1 MTRLST
7 ISCCPLLMVYMTLHL
22 AHGGIYR
29 KSHLKCFGVPGYI
42 MSPLTI
48 PYFSCDTCHLRNAQC
63 PGHPGHIELPVPVY
77 HPVFMDQVLRF
88 LRSQCIYCHGFR
100 LSRRDVHA
108 YVCKFRLLQH
118 GLLHEAAMIDSYGE
132 DTLGMDSNAPGADSE
147 AEEEGNASVDS
158 TIKAREK
165 FVAAALRTTKHRG
178 LGSQKHEGAT
188 QMRRM
193 VIKQFL
199 SDIVKSGKCATC
211 QGVSPAYRKDRFVKI
226 FERALS
232 RKDKAMME
240 RKNLRPV
247 DAMAILR
254 KSKAHRHSMGERAQS
269 DPGVGSDMG
278 DAEAEVEVPTNFSD
292 EKDPQ
297 RYIDAMEVR
306 ARLSLLFE
314 REQEILRLLYYS
326 HPEGNISADMFFI
339 QTILVPPN
347 RFRPEARMGPDRIS
361 EAQQNSLFKNILR
374 SSERVVQVHRQ
385 LRDESKDEAAGR
397 SQRTLAHLHQAWMEL
412 QDSVNCLIDKTK
424 SPVQGM
430 AAQRVEDGIKQQLEK
445 KSGLFRKNMMGKRVN
460 FAARSV
466 ISPDPN
472 IDTNEI
478 GVPPVFATKLT
489 YPEPVTSHNVRELA
503 QAVVNGADT
512 WPGACAIENEH
523 GQVLNLRWK
532 EVEERESLAHQLLT
546 PGNAEGGGA
555 RNKKVHRHL
564 ANGDVVLMNR
574 QPTLHKPSIMGHRV
588 RVLPGEKTIRM
599 HYANC
604 NTYNADFDGDE
615 MNMHFPQNEI
625 ARAEALQL
633 ADTDHQY
640 LSATQGGPLRGLIQ
654 DHLSISVS
662 LCNKDTFVHRGDYH
676 QLVYSALRP
685 ESGHILRERIEL
697 LPPAIFKPR
706 PLWTGKQVITTILRN
721 ITPPSSGG
729 LWMDGNS
736 KIKGSAWGPAGD
748 EEGTVIFHD
757 GVFVSGILDKS
768 HLGPSS
774 GGLIHSVHEVY
785 GPTIAGKLLSSLGRL
800 LTRTLNMRAFTCGMD
815 DLTLTPDGESSR
827 NEKLSV
833 ADGTGLAVA
842 SEYVGMKDEKPTAS
856 DPILLSRLE
865 EVMRDD
871 SKQENLDRLLN
882 GKAAEL
888 STDATKVCLPGGLEK
903 PFPRNH
909 MQSMTTSGAKGSQV
923 NANQISVNLGQQVL
937 EGRRVPLMVNGKSLP
952 CFKAF
957 DTNLR
962 AGGYIVN
969 RFLTGVRPQE
979 YFFHLMAGR
988 EGLID
993 TAVKTSRS
1001 GYLQRCIIKGMEG
1014 LVVAY
1019 DTTVRDS
1026 DGTLVQF
1033 LYGEDG
1039 LDITKQGYLDDFG
1052 FVLRNLKSQA
1062 AQLQLGA
1069 NGAKGLS
1076 EDKSQVIKHM
1086 KSAIKHSKRGSL
1098 SAKDPVNSLYSP
1110 ARTLFATS
1118 EKFFDKMTSYLSENK
1133 DGLVLGSKGE
1143 SRATISPMQPSR
1155 KTAET
1160 LMATKFMRSLVEPGE
1175 AVGIVAGQSIGEP
1188 STQMT
1193 LNTFHLAGHSAK
1205 NVTLGIPRLREIL
1218 MTAARNIS
1226 TPSMTLLMQDGISS
1240 EQGQLFAKSIS
1251 ILPLSHVI
1259 DAARVIETVGQGEC
1273 VGLAKLYKVRLT
1285 FFPLREL
1292 QRMYGINVRAVLSTV
1307 ENELLPRVLNAIAKE
1322 IKKRGTEA
1330 SSATPELGVGSKV
1343 AQAPPASSTRRV
1355 GDDDDDD
1362 DVDDDDAT
1370 AAKRRENRTETAT
1383 YGPNDDEDDMIQQQM
1398 AREASPVDD
1407 DGFDEKGQLGGSKP
1421 NDDAEDDRRDDHGK
1435 PGGDNDEIA
1444 EEDVE
1449 GKYLGRIKTKHA
1461 NITHFRFDAPTET
1474 TRPFTVDFTMEY
1486 SVRTPKLLMINIV
1499 QEAVSKSVIQ
1509 QIAGLRDCTFIPKER
1524 IGPAEVPAVH
1534 TAGVNIRAMWEYFDC
1549 IRVNRI
1555 ITNDIAAVLEEYGVE
1570 ACRSNII
1577 RELLDVFKSHNIA
1590 VDYRHLSLIADYMT
1604 RNGGFTPFNRL
1615 GLAGNISPF
1624 TKMSF
1629 ETTVSFLKDALIEGD
1644 WDDLSSPSGRI
1655 VMGKLGKVGT
1665 GSFDVLARAPTCHE
1679 DAAVMG

>member
-1 MTRLST
+1 MIHS
-7 ISCCPLLMVYMTLHL
+7 
-22 AHGGIYR
+22 
-29 KSHLKCFGVPGYI
+29 
-42 MSPLTI
+42 
-48 PYFSCDTCHLRNAQC
+48 SCDTCHLKNAQC

-77 HPVFMDQVLRF
+77 HPVFMDQVLRL

-100 LSRRDVHA
+100 LGRRDVHA
-108 YVCKFRLLQH
+108 YICKLRLLQY
-118 GLLHEAAMIDSYGE
+118 GLLHEAAMVDNCGE
-132 DTLGMDSNAPGADSE
+132 DKLGLDSDVPGQGSE
-147 AEEEGNASVDS
+147 AEEEGNSSFDP
-158 TIKAREK
+158 TIKAREN
-165 FVAAALRTTKHRG
+165 FVAAALRKAKHR
-178 LGSQKHEGAT
+178 SSDTRKHEGAT
-188 QMRRM
+188 QMRTT
-193 VIKQFL
+193 VIKDFL
-199 SDIVKSGKCATC
+199 SDIIKTRKCATC

-226 FERALS
+226 FEQALS
-232 RKDKAMME
+232 RKDKATMQ
-240 RKNLRPV
+240 RKNLKPV

-254 KSKAHRHSMGERAQS
+254 KSKSNQRSPLDDGERVRS
-269 DPGVGSDMG
+269 YEDPGSDTS
-278 DAEAEVEVPTNFSD
+278 EVEVPAGSQ
-292 EKDPQ
+292 EQEEPQ
-297 RYIDAMEVR
+297 RYIDSMEVR
-306 ARLSLLFE
+306 ARLSLLFD

-326 HPEGNISADMFFI
+326 RPKSGAANRVTAEMFFL
-339 QTILVPPN
+339 QAVLVPPN

-361 EAQQNSLFKNILR
+361 EAQQNALYKNILR
-374 SSERVVQVHRQ
+374 SSERVVQVHRH
-385 LRDESKDEAAGR
+385 LRDESRDHAGDSR
-397 SQRTLAHLHQAWMEL
+397 NKRTLAHLHQAWMEL

-424 SPVQGM
+424 SPVQGL

-445 KSGLFRKNMMGKRVN
+445 KDGLFRKNMMGKRVN

-512 WPGACAIENEH
+512 WPGACALENEL
-523 GQVLNLRWK
+523 GQVMNLRWK
-532 EVEERESLAHQLLT
+532 TTEERESLAHQLLT
-546 PGNAEGGGA
+546 PGTAEGGGA

-615 MNMHFPQNEI
+615 MNMHFPQNEL

-640 LSATQGGPLRGLIQ
+640 LSGTQGDPLRGLIQ
-654 DHLSISVS
+654 DHLSIAVA
-662 LCNKDTFVHRGDYH
+662 LCSKDTFVDKGDYH

-685 ESGHILRERIEL
+685 ESGHILRDRIEL
-697 LPPAIFKPR
+697 LPPAILKPSPR
-706 PLWTGKQVITTILRN
+706 WTGKQIVTTILHN

-729 LWMDGNS
+729 LWMDGGC
-736 KIKGSAWGPAGD
+736 KIKGSAWGRAGE
-748 EEGTVIFHD
+748 EEGTVIFQD
-757 GVFVSGILDKS
+757 GVFVTGILDKS

-774 GGLIHSVHEVY
+774 GGLVHSVHEVY
-785 GPTIAGKLLSSLGRL
+785 GPTIAGRLLSSLGRL
-800 LTRTLNMRAFTCGMD
+800 LTRTLNMRAFTCGID
-815 DLTLTPDGESSR
+815 DLTLTPGSELSR
-827 NEKLSV
+827 NESLGV
-833 ADGTGLAVA
+833 ADDVGLVVA
-842 SEYVGMKDEKPTAS
+842 AEYVGMKDQAPTAS
-856 DPILLSRLE
+856 DPVLLSRLE

-871 SKQENLDRLLN
+871 PKQENLDMLMN
-882 GKAAEL
+882 GRAAALTTE
-888 STDATKVCLPGGLEK
+888 ATKVCLPAGLEK
-903 PFPRNH
+903 QFPKNH

-952 CFKAF
+952 CFKSF
-957 DTNLR
+957 DTHLR

-1026 DGTLVQF
+1026 DGSLVQF

-1039 LDITKQGYLDDFG
+1039 LDITKQGYLGDFG

-1062 AQLQLGA
+1062 SQLQFGA
-1069 NGAKGLS
+1069 NGKKGLS

-1086 KSAIKHSKRGSL
+1086 KSAIKHSKRGSPT
-1098 SAKDPVNSLYSP
+1098 AKDPVNSLYNP
-1110 ARTLFATS
+1110 ARTLFAMS
-1118 EKFFDKMTSYLSENK
+1118 EKFYSDMTSYLTENT
-1133 DGLVLGSKGE
+1133 DGLVLGSKDE
-1143 SRATISPMQPSR
+1143 PQSAVSAALPTR

-1160 LMATKFMRSLVEPGE
+1160 LMAIKFMRSLVEPGE

-1218 MTAARNIS
+1218 MTAARRIS
-1226 TPSMTLLMQDGISS
+1226 TPSMTLLMDKGISPD
-1240 EQGQLFAKSIS
+1240 EGHLFAKSIS

-1259 DAARVIETVGQGEC
+1259 DTARVVESVGRAEGAG
-1273 VGLAKLYKVRLT
+1273 VAKLFKVRLT

-1292 QRMYGINVRAVLSTV
+1292 QQTYGINASAVLSTV
-1307 ENELLPRVLNAIAKE
+1307 ENEFLPRLLLAVGKE
-1322 IKKRGTEA
+1322 IKKRGTVS
-1330 SSATPELGVGSKV
+1330 SSATPALGVGSGVVKLS
-1343 AQAPPASSTRRV
+1343 QAPSASAVRRT

-1362 DVDDDDAT
+1362 DDMDDGDAT

-1383 YGPNDDEDDMIQQQM
+1383 YGPNDDEDNMVQQRI

-1407 DGFDEKGQLGGSKP
+1407 DEF
-1421 NDDAEDDRRDDHGK
+1421 NDAGHLRTPGH
-1435 PGGDNDEIA
+1435 GGDSEDTVGTPGESSGRFGGGDDEA
-1444 EEDVE
+1444 ADKDVR
-1449 GKYLGRIKTKHA
+1449 GKYLERIKSKHT
-1461 NITHFRFDAPTET
+1461 NVTNFRYDASADGS
-1474 TRPFTVDFTMEY
+1474 RPFTVDVTVEY
-1486 SVRTPKLLMINIV
+1486 SVRTPKLLMINLV
-1499 QEAVSKSVIQ
+1499 HEAVGKSVIQ
-1509 QIAGLRDCTFIPKER
+1509 QVAGLRDCTF
-1524 IGPAEVPAVH
+1524 VPNEKFNGVETPVVH
-1534 TAGVNIRAMWEYFDC
+1534 TAGVNVRAMWEQFGRID
-1549 IRVNRI
+1549 VNRI
-1555 ITNDIAAVLEEYGVE
+1555 ITNDIAAVLEVYGVE
-1570 ACRSNII
+1570 ACRNNII
-1577 RELLDVFKSHNIA
+1577 RELQDVFKSHNIA

-1615 GLAGNISPF
+1615 GLSGNISPF

-1629 ETTVSFLKDALIEGD
+1629 ETTVSFLKDALVEGD

-1655 VMGKLGKVGT
+1655 VMGKLGRVGT
-1665 GSFDVLARAPTCHE
+1665 GSFDVLARAPTYHE
-1679 DAAVMG
+1679 DAVAMG

>member
-1 MTRLST
+1 ML
-7 ISCCPLLMVYMTLHL
+7 
-22 AHGGIYR
+22 
-29 KSHLKCFGVPGYI
+29 CFR
-42 MSPLTI
+42 
-48 PYFSCDTCHLRNAQC
+48 CDTCHLRNAQC

-118 GLLHEAAMIDSYGE
+118 GLLHEAAMIDSYAE
-132 DTLGMDSNAPGADSE
+132 DTLGLDLNVSAPDSE
-147 AEEEGNASVDS
+147 AEEEGSVSVDS

-165 FVAAALRTTKHRG
+165 FVAAALRSTKHRE
-178 LGSQKHEGAT
+178 SEARKHEGAI

-226 FERALS
+226 FEKALS
-232 RKDKAMME
+232 RKDKATME
-240 RKNLRPV
+240 RKNLKPV

-254 KSKAHRHSMGERAQS
+254 KSKTHRRRSSTDERDQQE
-269 DPGVGSDMG
+269 DTNTESDMG
-278 DAEAEVEVPTNFSD
+278 DAGAGVEMPTNSRD

-306 ARLSLLFE
+306 ARLSLLFD

-326 HPEGNISADMFFI
+326 HPKGRVTADMFFV
-339 QTILVPPN
+339 QTVLVPPN

-374 SSERVVQVHRQ
+374 SSERVIQVHRQ
-385 LRDESKDEAAGR
+385 LRDESMDEAAGR
-397 SQRTLAHLHQAWMEL
+397 NQRTLAHLHQAWMEL

-512 WPGACAIENEH
+512 WPGACAIENEL

-532 EVEERESLAHQLLT
+532 TAEERESLAHQLLT

-615 MNMHFPQNEI
+615 MNMHFPQNEV

-640 LSATQGGPLRGLIQ
+640 LSGTQGDPLRGLIQ
-654 DHLSISVS
+654 DHLSISVA
-662 LCNKDTFVHRGDYH
+662 LCNKDTFVDRGDYH

-697 LPPAIFKPR
+697 LPPAVVKPR
-706 PLWTGKQVITTILRN
+706 PLWTGKQIITTILRN
-721 ITPPSSGG
+721 ITPSSSGG

-757 GVFVSGILDKS
+757 GFFVSGILDKS

-774 GGLIHSVHEVY
+774 GGLVHSVHEVY

-800 LTRTLNMRAFTCGMD
+800 LTRTLNMRAFTCGID

-827 NEKLSV
+827 NKKLSM
-833 ADGTGLAVA
+833 ADGTGLVVA

-856 DPILLSRLE
+856 DSILLSRLE

-871 SKQENLDRLLN
+871 SKQENLDRMLN
-882 GKAAEL
+882 GKAADL
-888 STDATKVCLPGGLEK
+888 SSAATKVCLPGGLEK
-903 PFPRNH
+903 PFPQNH

-1014 LVVAY
+1014 LTIAY

-1039 LDITKQGYLDDFG
+1039 LDIAKRGYLDNFG

-1069 NGAKGLS
+1069 NGTKALS

-1086 KSAIKHSKRGSL
+1086 KSAIKHSKRGSS
-1098 SAKDPVNSLYSP
+1098 SAKDPVNSLYNP

-1118 EKFFDKMTSYLSENK
+1118 EKFFESMTSYLAEDK
-1133 DGLVLGSKGE
+1133 DGLLLGSKGE
-1143 SRATISPMQPSR
+1143 AHPSISAMQPTR

-1226 TPSMTLLMQDGISS
+1226 TPSMTLLMQDDISS
-1240 EQGQLFAKSIS
+1240 KQGQLFAKSIS

-1259 DAARVIETVGQGEC
+1259 DAARVVETVGQGES
-1273 VGLAKLYKVRLT
+1273 VGLAKLYKVRLA

-1292 QRMYGINVRAVLSTV
+1292 QRTYGIDARAVLSTV
-1307 ENELLPRVLNAIAKE
+1307 ENEVLPRVLNAVAKE

-1330 SSATPELGVGSKV
+1330 SSATPVLGVGSKL
-1343 AQAPPASSTRRV
+1343 AQARAASSTRRT

-1362 DVDDDDAT
+1362 DDMDDDDAT
-1370 AAKRRENRTETAT
+1370 AAKRRENRAETAT

-1398 AREASPVDD
+1398 AREASPADD
-1407 DGFDEKGQLGGSKP
+1407 DGFGESPQLGGLQP
-1421 NDDAEDDRRDDHGK
+1421 TDDNASGPDDIPRNSQGGPSDHSEEVAEKDFG
-1435 PGGDNDEIA
+1435 
-1444 EEDVE
+1444 
-1449 GKYLGRIKTKHA
+1449 GKYLTRIKTKHS
-1461 NITHFRFDAPTET
+1461 NVTRFQFEAPTESSG
-1474 TRPFTVDFTMEY
+1474 PFTVDFTMEY
-1486 SVRTPKLLMINIV
+1486 SVRTPKLLMINLV

-1509 QIAGLRDCTFIPKER
+1509 QVAGLRDCTFVPKEK
-1524 IGPAEVPAVH
+1524 IGGAEVPAVH
-1534 TAGVNIRAMWEYFDC
+1534 TAGVNIRAMWECFDR
-1549 IRVNRI
+1549 IHVNHI
-1555 ITNDIAAVLEEYGVE
+1555 ITNDIASVLEEYGVE

-1604 RNGGFTPFNRL
+1604 RNGSFTPFNRL

-1629 ETTVSFLKDALIEGD
+1629 ETTVSFLKDALVEGD

-1679 DAAVMG
+1679 DAAVVG

>member
-1 MTRLST
+1 
-7 ISCCPLLMVYMTLHL
+7 
-22 AHGGIYR
+22 
-29 KSHLKCFGVPGYI
+29 
-42 MSPLTI
+42 
-48 PYFSCDTCHLRNAQC
+48 
-63 PGHPGHIELPVPVY
+63 
-77 HPVFMDQVLRF
+77 
-88 LRSQCIYCHGFR
+88 
-100 LSRRDVHA
+100 
-108 YVCKFRLLQH
+108 
-118 GLLHEAAMIDSYGE
+118 MIDSYGQ
-132 DTLGMDSNAPGADSE
+132 DTLGLDLEALAPESE
-147 AEEEGNASVDS
+147 AEEEGNASVDP

-165 FVAAALRTTKHRG
+165 FVAAALRNIKHQSSE
-178 LGSQKHEGAT
+178 SQKHEGAT
-188 QMRRM
+188 QMRRT
-193 VIKQFL
+193 VIRQFL
-199 SDIVKSGKCATC
+199 TDIAKAGKCATC

-226 FERALS
+226 FEKALS

-240 RKNLRPV
+240 RRNLKPV

-254 KSKAHRHSMGERAQS
+254 KSKPHSDHSSTEERVDS
-269 DPGVGSDMG
+269 DTTDTS
-278 DAEAEVEVPTNFSD
+278 DAEADGEVPFNSHD

-306 ARLSLLFE
+306 ARLSLLFD
-314 REQEILRLLYYS
+314 REQEVLRLLYYP
-326 HPEGNISADMFFI
+326 HPKGNVTADMFFL
-339 QTILVPPN
+339 QTVLVPPN

-361 EAQQNSLFKNILR
+361 EAQQNSLYKNILR
-374 SSERVVQVHRQ
+374 SSEQVVQIHRHLQ
-385 LRDESKDEAAGR
+385 DESKDGTEGR
-397 SQRTLAHLHQAWMEL
+397 RKRTLAHLHEAWMEL

-424 SPVQGM
+424 SPVQGI

-512 WPGACAIENEH
+512 WPGACALENEL

-532 EVEERESLAHQLLT
+532 TAEERESLAHQLLT
-546 PGNAEGGGA
+546 PGSTEGGSA

-615 MNMHFPQNEI
+615 MNMHFPQNEV

-640 LSATQGGPLRGLIQ
+640 LSGTQGSPLRGLIQ
-654 DHLSISVS
+654 DHLSISVA
-662 LCNKDTFVHRGDYH
+662 LCNKDSFFDRGDYY

-685 ESGHILRERIEL
+685 ESGHILRDRIEL
-697 LPPAIFKPR
+697 LTPAILKPQPR
-706 PLWTGKQVITTILRN
+706 WTGKQVITTILHN
-721 ITPPSSGG
+721 VTPPSSGG

-736 KIKGSAWGPAGD
+736 KIKGSSWGPAGD
-748 EEGTVIFHD
+748 EEGTVIFQN
-757 GVFVSGILDKS
+757 GIFISGILDKS

-785 GPTIAGKLLSSLGRL
+785 GPTIAGRLLSCLGRL

-815 DLTLTPDGESSR
+815 DLTLTPSGESSR
-827 NEKLSV
+827 NEKLGV
-833 ADGTGLAVA
+833 ADGAGLTVA
-842 SEYVGMKDEKPTAS
+842 AEYVGMKDEGPTAS
-856 DPILLSRLE
+856 DPVLLSRLE

-871 SKQENLDRLLN
+871 TKQENLDRLMN
-882 GKAAEL
+882 GRAASL
-888 STDATKVCLPGGLEK
+888 SSDATKVCLPGGLEK
-903 PFPRNH
+903 PFPQNH

-937 EGRRVPLMVNGKSLP
+937 EGRRVPLMINGKSLP

-1014 LVVAY
+1014 LVIAY

-1039 LDITKQGYLDDFG
+1039 LDIAKQEYLTDFG
-1052 FVLRNLKSQA
+1052 FILRNIKSQA
-1062 AQLQLGA
+1062 SQLQLGA
-1069 NGAKGLS
+1069 NGSKVLA
-1076 EDKSQVIKHM
+1076 EDKSSVIKHM

-1098 SAKDPVNSLYSP
+1098 SAKDPVNSLYNP

-1118 EKFFDKMTSYLSENK
+1118 EKFYDSMTSYLAGNM
-1133 DGLVLGSKGE
+1133 DGLVLGSKKYQTPGL
-1143 SRATISPMQPSR
+1143 AIHPTR
-1155 KTAET
+1155 KTAEA

-1226 TPSMTLLMQDGISS
+1226 TPSMTLLVHDDVSL
-1240 EQGQLFAKSIS
+1240 EQGESFAKSIS

-1259 DAARVIETVGQGEC
+1259 DTARVVETVGRGED
-1273 VGLAKLYKVRLT
+1273 VGLAKLYKVRLR
-1285 FFPLREL
+1285 FFPLQEL
-1292 QRMYGINVRAVLSTV
+1292 QRTYGIGASAVLSTI
-1307 ENELLPRVLNAIAKE
+1307 ENEFLPRLLLAVGKE

-1330 SSATPELGVGSKV
+1330 SSATPVLGVGSAVPKLV
-1343 AQAPPASSTRRV
+1343 QKPTASGRA
-1355 GDDDDDD
+1355 GGEEDDDDM
-1362 DVDDDDAT
+1362 DDDDAT
-1370 AAKRRENRTETAT
+1370 AAKRRENRAEAAT

-1398 AREASPVDD
+1398 AREASPEED
-1407 DGFDEKGQLGGSKP
+1407 DGFGDDGHSARTRPNRDIADAKEVEDKDSGRSDGDEQP
-1421 NDDAEDDRRDDHGK
+1421 AEK
-1435 PGGDNDEIA
+1435 
-1444 EEDVE
+1444 DVG
-1449 GKYLGRIKTKHA
+1449 GKYQSRIKTKHT
-1461 NITHFRFDAPTET
+1461 NVTHFRSTAPSET
-1474 TRPFTVDFTMEY
+1474 SRPFTVDFTVEY
-1486 SVRTPKLLMINIV
+1486 SIKTPKLLMINLV
-1499 QEAVSKSVIQ
+1499 QEAVSRSVIQ
-1509 QIAGLRDCTFIPKER
+1509 QVAGLRDCTFVPNEKV
-1524 IGPAEVPAVH
+1524 GGVEVPAVH
-1534 TAGVNIRAMWEYFDC
+1534 TAGVNIRAMWECFDR
-1549 IRVNRI
+1549 ISVNRI

-1577 RELLDVFKSHNIA
+1577 RELQDVFKSHNIT

-1615 GLAGNISPF
+1615 GLTGNISPF

-1629 ETTVSFLKDALIEGD
+1629 ETTVSFLKDALVEGD

-1655 VMGKLGKVGT
+1655 VMGKLGRVGT
-1665 GSFDVLARAPTCHE
+1665 GSFDVLARAPTCHV